1 MRSQSQNKA
10 FKNAMSLYKNKTL
23 EHTVIGLFAAF
34 ILLLTA
40 FLASY
45 VTADQLVQQFKNPS
59 FSGVGTSSHYLT
71 IDNQEKARRDKIE
84 EDIEA
89 ALRQAERD
97 ADNTTL
103 AKFMRNL
110 ESRIYSQI
118 SKDLVTALFSGEG
131 STFGTFLIEGNTV
144 TYEKTLCMGDMTGC
158 VEGDEVIVLTIV
170 DAEGSTTTITIPIG
184 AGTIG
189 GLGG

>member
-1 MRSQSQNKA
+1 MHRKINLVNKLIA
-10 FKNAMSLYKNKTL
+10 L
-23 EHTVIGLFAAF
+23 VIPFFMVGL
-34 ILLLTA
+34 
-40 FLASY
+40 
-45 VTADQLVQQFKNPS
+45 TADQLVQQFKNPS

-71 IDNQEKARRDKIE
+71 IDNQEKARRDKIQ
-84 EDIEA
+84 EDIDA
-89 ALRQAERD
+89 AIRQAERD
-97 ADNTTL
+97 AENSTL

-118 SKDLVTALFSGEG
+118 SKDLVEALFSGEG

>member
-23 EHTVIGLFAAF
+23 EHTIIGLFMATV
-34 ILLLTA
+34 ILMMM
-40 FLASY
+40 FLASH
-45 VTADQLVQQFKNPS
+45 VNADQLVQQFKNPS

-89 ALRQAERD
+89 ALKQAERD

>member
-1 MRSQSQNKA
+1 
-10 FKNAMSLYKNKTL
+10 MSLYKNKTL
-23 EHTVIGLFAAF
+23 EHTIIGLFTAF
-34 ILLLTA
+34 ILLLTM

-89 ALRQAERD
+89 GLRQAERD
-97 ADNTTL
+97 AENTTL

>member
-1 MRSQSQNKA
+1 MQIK
-10 FKNAMSLYKNKTL
+10 KSLNNQL
-23 EHTVIGLFAAF
+23 IGLLAIT
-34 ILLLTA
+34 ILVCQMM
-40 FLASY
+40 LASY
-45 VTADQLVQQFKNPS
+45 VNADQLVQQFKNPS

-89 ALRQAERD
+89 ALKQAERD
-97 ADNTTL
+97 AENTTL

-170 DAEGSTTTITIPIG
+170 DSEGSTTTITIPIG

>member
-1 MRSQSQNKA
+1 M
-10 FKNAMSLYKNKTL
+10 
-23 EHTVIGLFAAF
+23 
-34 ILLLTA
+34 

-89 ALRQAERD
+89 GLRQAERD
-97 ADNTTL
+97 AENTTL

-170 DAEGSTTTITIPIG
+170 DSEGSTTTITIPIG

>member
-1 MRSQSQNKA
+1 
-10 FKNAMSLYKNKTL
+10 MSLYKNKTL
-23 EHTVIGLFAAF
+23 EHTIIGLFTAF
-34 ILLLTA
+34 ILLLTM

>member
-23 EHTVIGLFAAF
+23 EHTLIGLFMANVILMMMF
-34 ILLLTA
+34 I
-40 FLASY
+40 ASH
-45 VTADQLVQQFKNPS
+45 VNADQLVQQFKNPS

-89 ALRQAERD
+89 ALKQAERD
-97 ADNTTL
+97 AENTTL

>member
-23 EHTVIGLFAAF
+23 EHTIIGLFMANVILMMMF
-34 ILLLTA
+34 I
-40 FLASY
+40 ASH
-45 VTADQLVQQFKNPS
+45 VNADQLVQQFKNPS

-89 ALRQAERD
+89 ALKQAERD
-97 ADNTTL
+97 AENTTL

>member
-1 MRSQSQNKA
+1 MQIK
-10 FKNAMSLYKNKTL
+10 KSLNNQL
-23 EHTVIGLFAAF
+23 IGLLAIT
-34 ILLLTA
+34 ILA
-40 FLASY
+40 CQMMLASY
-45 VTADQLVQQFKNPS
+45 VNADQLVQQFKNPS

-89 ALRQAERD
+89 ALKQAERD
-97 ADNTTL
+97 AENTTL

-131 STFGTFLIEGNTV
+131 STFGTFVIEGNTV
-144 TYEKTLCMGDMTGC
+144 TYEKTLCMGDMSGC
-158 VEGDEVIVLTIV
+158 VEGDEVIILTIV
-170 DAEGSTTTITIPIG
+170 DNEGSTTTITIPIG

>member
-1 MRSQSQNKA
+1 
-10 FKNAMSLYKNKTL
+10 MSLYKNKTL
-23 EHTVIGLFAAF
+23 EHTIIGLFTAF
-34 ILLLTA
+34 ILLLTM

-89 ALRQAERD
+89 GLRQAERD
-97 ADNTTL
+97 AENTTL

-170 DAEGSTTTITIPIG
+170 DSEGSTTTITIPIG

>member
-1 MRSQSQNKA
+1 MQIK
-10 FKNAMSLYKNKTL
+10 KSLNNQL
-23 EHTVIGLFAAF
+23 IGLLAIT
-34 ILLLTA
+34 ILVCQMM
-40 FLASY
+40 LASY
-45 VTADQLVQQFKNPS
+45 VNADQLVQQFKNPS

-89 ALRQAERD
+89 ALKQAERD
-97 ADNTTL
+97 AENTTL

-131 STFGTFLIEGNTV
+131 STFGTFVIEGNTV
-144 TYEKTLCMGDMTGC
+144 TYEKTLCMGDMSGC
-158 VEGDEVIVLTIV
+158 VEGDEVIILTIV
-170 DAEGSTTTITIPIG
+170 DNEGSTTTITIPIG

>member
-23 EHTVIGLFAAF
+23 EHTIIGLFTAF
-34 ILLLTA
+34 ILLLTM

-158 VEGDEVIVLTIV
+158 VE
-170 DAEGSTTTITIPIG
+170 
-184 AGTIG
+184 
-189 GLGG
+189 

>member
-1 MRSQSQNKA
+1 MRIK
-10 FKNAMSLYKNKTL
+10 KSLNNQL
-23 EHTVIGLFAAF
+23 IGLLAIT
-34 ILLLTA
+34 ILA
-40 FLASY
+40 CQMMLASY
-45 VTADQLVQQFKNPS
+45 VNADQLVQQFKNPS

-89 ALRQAERD
+89 ALKQAERD
-97 ADNTTL
+97 AENTTL

-131 STFGTFLIEGNTV
+131 STFGTFVIEGNTV
-144 TYEKTLCMGDMTGC
+144 TYEKTLCMGDMSGC
-158 VEGDEVIVLTIV
+158 VEGDEVIILTIV
-170 DAEGSTTTITIPIG
+170 DNEGSTTTITIPIG

>member
-23 EHTVIGLFAAF
+23 EHTIIGLFTAF
-34 ILLLTA
+34 ILLLTM

-89 ALRQAERD
+89 GLRQAERD
-97 ADNTTL
+97 AENTTL

-170 DAEGSTTTITIPIG
+170 DSEGSTTTITIPIG

>member
-1 MRSQSQNKA
+1 
-10 FKNAMSLYKNKTL
+10 
-23 EHTVIGLFAAF
+23 
-34 ILLLTA
+34 
-40 FLASY
+40 
-45 VTADQLVQQFKNPS
+45 
-59 FSGVGTSSHYLT
+59 
-71 IDNQEKARRDKIE
+71 
-84 EDIEA
+84 
-89 ALRQAERD
+89 
-97 ADNTTL
+97 
-103 AKFMRNL
+103 MRNL